1 MTISVPIPS
10 RGLTPEQA
18 AARQKIYDL
27 PLHELNPGD
36 PQAFADQEMW
46 WKFERLRNED
56 PVHFTSEEHSNH
68 GNYWS
73 LTKWEDIVAA
83 DTDPDTFSAMA
94 GIALADQRLLAHAA
108 TRAAGLDR
116 RAVSAEGVELS
127 PEEAATTT
135 TVTPPEAPS
144 GITSLLSMDPPEHD
158 IHRGAVADGVS
169 PSTLRE
175 LEPIIRQRAGAIL
188 DGLPIGEEFDWVDLV
203 SKELTAMTLATLFDY
218 PQEHRRQLTWWSDV
232 VTMFPGPDQPV
243 KTFEEKDEIMAEF
256 RSTLLRLF
264 QERGSQEA
272 RKDFISLLA
281 HSPHAGE
288 FTLGE
293 LIGDGIVLLVG
304 GNDTTRNTIT
314 GSVYALNKWPEQFD
328 KLRENPALIPSM
340 VSETVRWQTP
350 LTHMMRVAK
359 KDVVLGGKQIR
370 KGDRVALWFVSGNR
384 DEAKVENP
392 NEYII
397 DRKNPRQH
405 LSFGFGIHRCL
416 GNRLAELQLRIIWE
430 EMLARFPEI
439 KVVGE
444 PVFSNHN
451 FVKGYESMQVIIPRR
466 A

>member
-1 MTISVPIPS
+1 MTISTPVPS
-10 RGLTPEQA
+10 RGLTEEQA
-18 AARQKIYDL
+18 AARQKIYDM
-27 PLHELNPGD
+27 PLDELNPGD
-36 PQAFADQEMW
+36 PGSFETQEMW
-46 WKFERLRNED
+46 WKFERLREQD
-56 PVHFTSEEHSNH
+56 PVHFTSEEYSDH

-83 DTDPDTFSAMA
+83 DTDHDTFSATA
-94 GIALADQRLLAHAA
+94 GIALPDQRAMSVIAP
-108 TRAAGLDR
+108 RANFNS
-116 RAVSAEGVELS
+116 RAVTADATAVED
-127 PEEAATTT
+127 
-135 TVTPPEAPS
+135 APR
-144 GITSLLSMDPPEHD
+144 GPAFAITSLLSMDPPDHD

-175 LEPIIRQRAGAIL
+175 LEPIIRERAGAIL
-188 DGLPIGEEFDWVDLV
+188 DGLPIGEQFDWVDLV

-218 PQEHRRQLTWWSDV
+218 PQEKRRQLTWWSDV
-232 VTMFPGPDQPV
+232 VTMIPGPDQPV
-243 KTFEEKDEIMAEF
+243 KSFEEKDEIMAEF
-256 RSTLLRLF
+256 RDTLVSLF
-264 QERGSQEA
+264 QDRVSKEPKG
-272 RKDFISLLA
+272 DFISLLA

-350 LTHMMRVAK
+350 LTHMMRVAT
-359 KDVVLGGKQIR
+359 KDVELGGKTIHE
-370 KGDRVALWFVSGNR
+370 GDRVVLWFVSGNR
-384 DEAKVENP
+384 DDAKVENP

-397 DRKNPRQH
+397 DRRNPRQH

-430 EMLARFPEI
+430 EMLKRFPEI
-439 KVVGE
+439 TVVGE
-444 PVFSNHN
+444 PVFSYSN

-466 A
+466 N